1 MHFSKLTQISLVI
14 VLALQIAI
22 LSGCDQYDELT
33 NDPPKITSFTVPGE
47 VPYGET
53 VRFKAR
59 AFDPEDDTLTYVWD
73 VSKGTL
79 IVDTGPE
86 VQWTAP
92 ELPPEEIVPPT
103 TVAVSVSVQDGGE
116 EEVHKSASVIIF
128 SKPYRIAQVL
138 SGTYELVS
146 KQVHGD
152 PVEETGVLRLT
163 ISTFT
168 REFQDEAQGPVQYS
182 SGTYKLV
189 APFDQSTGTIHWFV
203 DGNPTPL
210 TGTYTWDGRLLV
222 LFMRATATRYVYSII
237 GEDTGDITVDDPKDI
252 APEPVNTDPVPVDDG
267 IDPEPIADDPIEV
280 VDDVV
285 PEPIADDPIEVVDDV
300 VPEPVADEPI
310 EIVDDVVPEP
320 VDVVPEEDV
329 DPVLINAD
337 GKIVEI
343 TDATFKTEV
352 LDAKAPVV
360 LEFAADW
367 CPFCRQM
374 MPVVETVALEHRN
387 TFIVGRLDIDANPRT
402 PGEYKVNGI
411 PTYIIFQDG
420 KVVGKMVG
428 VMPKTV
434 FAEKILDALK

>member
-1 MHFSKLTQISLVI
+1 MHFSKRTQISLVI
-14 VLALQIAI
+14 VLVLQIAI

-47 VPYGET
+47 VAYGET

-103 TVAVSVSVQDGGE
+103 TVAVSVYVRDGGE
-116 EEVHKSASVIIF
+116 EDVHKSASVIVF
-128 SKPYRIAQVL
+128 SKPYRIAQAL
-138 SGTYELVS
+138 SGTYTLVS
-146 KQVHGD
+146 KEVHGD
-152 PVEETGVLRLT
+152 AVEETGILRLT
-163 ISTFT
+163 TSTFT
-168 REFQDEAQGPVQYS
+168 REFQDETQGPIQYS

-189 APFDQSTGTIHWFV
+189 EPFDQSTGTIHWFV
-203 DGNPTPL
+203 DGDPTPL
-210 TGTYTWDGRLLV
+210 TGTYTWDGRLLI
-222 LFMRATATRYVYSII
+222 LFVRATATRYVYSII
-237 GEDTGDITVDDPKDI
+237 GGDTGGFTVDDPKDI
-252 APEPVNTDPVPVDDG
+252 DPEPVNTDPIPVDDG
-267 IDPEPIADDPIEV
+267 IDPEPIPAEPIEV
-280 VDDVV
+280 VDDV
-285 PEPIADDPIEVVDDV
+285 D
-300 VPEPVADEPI
+300 
-310 EIVDDVVPEP
+310 PEP
-320 VDVVPEEDV
+320 VDAVPEADV
-329 DPVLINAD
+329 NPVLINAD

-343 TDATFKTEV
+343 TDATFRAKV
-352 LDAKAPVV
+352 LDVKAPVV

-374 MPVVETVALEHRN
+374 RPVVETVALEHRN

-402 PGEYKVNGI
+402 TGEYKVNGI

-428 VMPKTV
+428 VMPKTI
-434 FAEKILDALK
+434 FAEKILDVLK